1 MDLNLVRTL
10 VDIVEAGNLS
20 EAARRR
26 KVTRSHI
33 SKELKTLERQVGA
46 TLLRRTTRRLAAT
59 DSGLALY
66 EHGLRML
73 AEMDAARA
81 AIDSLGRTVR
91 GHVRLS
97 IPSGLGEFYLGNR
110 LLEFQQAH
118 PGITLRVLFSNR
130 VADLI
135 AAEVDVAVRILT
147 EPPPDQVAREVCD
160 IGWGLYAA
168 PDCLARQPAI
178 TAFEDL
184 ADRNILCT
192 PGAERNFRLV
202 LQQGTARRELRI
214 RPHLESEHFPFLR
227 SAMLGGMGIAL
238 LPDYAVA
245 EDVRAGRAARVLPDW
260 RAQGLGSRLYIL
272 TLQDRHPSHAARVLI
287 DHLREALSPLNTLRG
302 TARDSM

>member
-10 VDIVEAGNLS
+10 VEIVDAGNLS

-26 KVTRSHI
+26 KVTRSHV
-33 SKELKTLERQVGA
+33 SKELKALERQVGA
-46 TLLRRTTRRLAAT
+46 TLLRRTTRRLAPT

-73 AEMDAARA
+73 AEVDAARA
-81 AIDSLGRTVR
+81 AIDSLGHTVR

-97 IPSGLGEFYLGNR
+97 IPSGLGEFYLGDR

-118 PGITLRVLFSNR
+118 PDITLRVLFSNR
-130 VADLI
+130 VPDLI
-135 AAEVDVAVRILT
+135 AAEVDLAVRILS

-168 PDCLARQPAI
+168 AAYLTMQPAI
-178 TAFEDL
+178 VELDDL
-184 ADRNILCT
+184 AVHRILCT

-202 LQQGTARRELRI
+202 LQQGAVRRELRI

-227 SAMLGGMGIAL
+227 SAMLAGMGIAL

-245 EDVRAGRAARVLPDW
+245 DDVRTGRALRVLPSW

-272 TLQDRHPSHAARVLI
+272 TLQDRHPSHAARVLMEF
-287 DHLREALSPLNTLRG
+287 LREALAPLRERG
-302 TARDSM
+302 GAITDVA